1 METKQW
7 YASKRLWA
15 GVLSLITGVSL
26 ILTGDKSLNDMLPE
40 LIMTAFGLIQTVVAL
55 ISGDPVAFGSRSLY
69 KK

>member
-7 YASKRLWA
+7 YASKRLWT
-15 GVLSLITGVSL
+15 GVLSLLTGVSL

-69 KK
+69 RK